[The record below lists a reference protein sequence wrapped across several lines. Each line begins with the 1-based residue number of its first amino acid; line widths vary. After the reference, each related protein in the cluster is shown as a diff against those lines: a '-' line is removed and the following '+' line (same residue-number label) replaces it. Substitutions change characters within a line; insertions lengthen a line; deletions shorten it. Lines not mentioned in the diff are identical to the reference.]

1 MEVNIRLAKAKLS
14 ELIAAVERGERVVIT
29 RNGQP
34 AAELN
39 PYRAQGGI
47 DFAKLQ
53 AARKRLGLESVDQS
67 WPEAFNDPELSRRV
81 LGL

>member
-39 PYRAQGGI
+39 PYRAHGGI
-47 DFAKLQ
+47 DFTKLQ
-53 AARKRLGLESVDQS
+53 AARKRLGLESVDQN